1 MLDSWLPHQTRLCAE
16 RVLLSGLLSDAGFP
30 IFLTIPMKFTL
41 ISGSGVRFLAFC
53 GFTMFSGASALAFGP
68 HRVQVIPSYHN
79 DVSPPLREMPAW
91 DITNHRQEREAAE
104 NPKIPNS
111 HVDSPDPVV
120 DNGSILRFLAP
131 NIPAPVL
138 NFDGIPFPGVG
149 CNCAPP
155 DTNGAVGLTQYVQMV
170 NEGYQVFDKAT
181 GNSILGPNS
190 ISSLW
195 SGFGGACQTGGSGD
209 PVVLYDQLA
218 DRWIITQFATATGG
232 TPITDECVAV
242 STSGDATGTYNRYG
256 FHLGSNFFDYP
267 HLSIW
272 PDAYYMSMNVFN
284 AAGTVISRSA
294 TFCPRS
300 HRHAG
305 WCACHLHQ
313 PGRSPRWL
321 GRAFPA
327 GRSRRLHPATRGR
340 TEHLRQVSRYRE
352 LHDLS
357 LPCGLCHPG

>member
-1 MLDSWLPHQTRLCAE
+1 
-16 RVLLSGLLSDAGFP
+16 
-30 IFLTIPMKFTL
+30 MKFTL
-41 ISGSGVRFLAFC
+41 ISGSSARFLAFC

-79 DVSPPLREMPAW
+79 DVSPPLRKMPAW
-91 DITNHRQEREAAE
+91 DITNHRQEREAPE

-131 NIPAPVL
+131 SIPAPIL
-138 NFDGIPFPGVG
+138 NFDGILFPGVG

-155 DTNGAVGLTQYVQMV
+155 DTNGDVGLTQYVQMV

-181 GNSILGPNS
+181 GDSILGPNS

-195 SGFGGACQTGGSGD
+195 SGFGGACETGGSGD

-218 DRWIITQFATATGG
+218 DRWVITQFATATGG
-232 TPITDECVAV
+232 MPITDECVAV
-242 STSGDATGTYNRYG
+242 STTGDATGTYNRYG

-267 HLSIW
+267 HLRVW

-284 AAGTVISRSA
+284 AAGTAYLGPQPFAFDRTAMLAARPRPSSARSV
-294 TFCPRS
+294 RS
-300 HRHAG
+300 VA
-305 WCACHLHQ
+305 
-313 PGRSPRWL
+313 
-321 GRAFPA
+321 
-327 GRSRRLHPATRGR
+327 RSRLSCRPTSMAPPYHPRAHR
-340 TEHLRQVSRYRE
+340 TPSSSFRIPE

-357 LPCGLCHPG
+357 LPCGLCHAS